1 MGKLTLANIRLFNL
15 IKTEVDV
22 KRSEKKDFVSKL
34 KDEFSNSSSIIVA
47 EYSGLTVNESE
58 DLRKEMRANG
68 AKFKVTKNRLTKLA
82 ISDTQFKDIS
92 DLFKGPTAIA
102 YSTDPVAPAKVAVN
116 FEKKFDKFKIIG
128 GGYNGEKI
136 DKDKIDFLAK
146 LPSLDELRGKLI
158 GLVTAPAQKIASV
171 TIEPGAKLARLLSAK
186 SSNSQESN

>member
-1 MGKLTLANIRLFNL
+1 M
-15 IKTEVDV
+15 
-22 KRSEKKDFVSKL
+22 KRSEKKDFVSDL
-34 KDEFSNSSSIIVA
+34 KDEISKASSIIVA

-58 DLRKEMRANG
+58 DLRNQMRENG

-82 ISDTQFKDIS
+82 INETQFKDIS

-102 YSTDPVAPAKVAVN
+102 YSSDPVAPAKVAVD
-116 FEKKFDKFKIIG
+116 FEKKLEKFKIVG

-136 DKDKIDFLAK
+136 DKDKINFLAK

-158 GLVTAPAQKIASV
+158 GLISAPAQKIVSIA
-171 TIEPGAKLARLLSAK
+171 IEPGSQIARLLNAK

>member
-1 MGKLTLANIRLFNL
+1 M
-15 IKTEVDV
+15 

-34 KDEFSNSSSIIVA
+34 KDEFSKSSSIIVA

-58 DLRKEMRANG
+58 SLRKEMRENG

-82 ISDTQFKDIS
+82 IAETQFKDIS
-92 DLFKGPTAIA
+92 DLFKGPTAVA

-116 FEKKFDKFKIIG
+116 FEKKFDKFNIIG

-158 GLVTAPAQKIASV
+158 GIISAPAQKIASIA
-171 TIEPGAKLARLLSAK
+171 IEPGTQIARLISAN
-186 SSNSQESN
+186 SSNSPESN

>member
-1 MGKLTLANIRLFNL
+1 M
-15 IKTEVDV
+15 
-22 KRSEKKDFVSKL
+22 KRSEKKDFVSNL
-34 KDEFSNSSSIIVA
+34 KNEFSSSASIIVA

-58 DLRKEMRANG
+58 SLRKEMRESG

-82 ISDTQFKDIS
+82 LAETQFKDIS
-92 DLFKGPTAIA
+92 DLFKGPTAVA

-136 DKDKIDFLAK
+136 DKEKIDFLAK

-158 GLVTAPAQKIASV
+158 GLISAPAQKIASIA
-171 TIEPGAKLARLLSAK
+171 TEPGAQIARLISIN
-186 SSNSQESN
+186 SSNSEESN